1 MKSPEIV
8 NATQAELDEIL
19 ALTKTTLPTQ
29 QYQRLEAVLGTF
41 VYVMQALQNAK
52 TSLKRFRRMLFG
64 ARTESRANVLQ
75 AQATDAPGGLLDA
88 QAIDAEPAGDTVP
101 AGAHTMALDAA
112 DDGAPPP
119 ARPGHGRIGAQAYRD
134 APVVTLEP
142 SDVSAGDL
150 CPQCTAGKVYDS
162 TPRTIV
168 KVTGQPPLGAT
179 VYELR
184 RLRCRLCDAVFT
196 APLPD
201 GVAEAPKY
209 DASCASM
216 LALLRYGSGLPFFRL
231 EGLQNNLN
239 VPLPDATQWDIVA
252 NAVTAPRYAY
262 EELIRQAAQ
271 AELLHN
277 DDTPARIL
285 TLMRERSQAEAAGIE
300 PEGKAI
306 NTSGIVAV
314 MRTPQREVRMVLF
327 FTGHAHA
334 GHNLARVLAHRGR
347 ELAPPMHMCDALSSN
362 IPGAFATVLCN
373 CLAHGRRQFVDLVDN
388 FPRECRY
395 VIEVLATVY
404 ANDEHCLA
412 QKMSPE
418 QRLAHH
424 QAHSA
429 APMLALQTWMSE
441 QLEQRLVEPNSSLGG
456 ALNYMLR
463 HWSAL
468 TLFLRKAGAPLDN
481 NVCERA
487 LKRAIRHRKNS
498 LFYKTPK
505 GAEVGDIYMSLIH
518 SCELCGVNAFDY
530 LQALQTHVQ
539 DVLADPAQWLPWNYR
554 EQLTPRL
561 AHAA

>member
-1 MKSPEIV
+1 MKHPELV
-8 NATQAELDEIL
+8 TPTQAELDEIL
-19 ALTKTTLPTQ
+19 ALTKPALPPQ
-29 QYQRLEAVLGTF
+29 QYQRLEAVLRTF
-41 VYVMQALQNAK
+41 AYVMQALQSAK

-64 ARTESRANVLQ
+64 ACTESSANVLEPHD
-75 AQATDAPGGLLDA
+75 THAPPCEPV
-88 QAIDAEPAGDTVP
+88 DAEPAGDTAP
-101 AGAHTMALDAA
+101 AVADTSAVAAA
-112 DDGAPPP
+112 DDGAPPQ
-119 ARPGHGRIGAQAYRD
+119 AKPGHGRIGAPAYRD

-142 SDVSAGDL
+142 PDVSAGDL
-150 CPQCTAGKVYDS
+150 CPQCMAGKVYDS

-184 RLRCRLCDAVFT
+184 RLRCRLCDAMFS
-196 APLPD
+196 AALPD
-201 GVAEAPKY
+201 GLAQAPKY

-216 LALLRYGSGLPFFRL
+216 LAVLRYGNGMPFLRL
-231 EGLQNNLN
+231 EGLQRNLN
-239 VPLPDATQWDIVA
+239 VPLPDATQWDIVS

-285 TLMRERSQAEAAGIE
+285 SLINARTKAEAAGKQ

-314 MRTPQREVRMVLF
+314 MRAPQGELKVVLF

-334 GHNLARVLAHRGR
+334 GDNLARVLAQRAG
-347 ELAPPMHMCDALSSN
+347 ELEPPMHMCDALGSN
-362 IPGAFATVLCN
+362 IPGSFATVLCN
-373 CLAHGRRQFVDLVDN
+373 CLAHGRRQFVELVDN

-395 VIEVLATVY
+395 VIEILAQVY
-404 ANDEHCLA
+404 ANDEHCRA
-412 QKMSPE
+412 RKMSPA

-429 APMLALQTWMSE
+429 APMLTLQTWMGE

-456 ALNYMLR
+456 ALNYMLKR
-463 HWSAL
+463 WDAL

-487 LKRAIRHRKNS
+487 LKRAIRHRRNS
-498 LFYKTPK
+498 LFYKTTK
-505 GAEVGDIYMSLIH
+505 GAEVGDVYMSLIH
-518 SCELCGVNAFDY
+518 TCELCGVNAFEY
-530 LQALQTHVQ
+530 LQALQTHVE
-539 DVLADPAQWLPWNYR
+539 DVQVHPAQWLPWNYL
-554 EQLTPRL
+554 EQLTPPLSRT
-561 AHAA
+561 A

>member
-1 MKSPEIV
+1 MKRPELV
-8 NATQAELDEIL
+8 TATQAELDELL
-19 ALTKTTLPTQ
+19 ALAKPAFPQQ

-41 VYVMQALQNAK
+41 VHVMQALQSAK

-64 ARTESRANVLQ
+64 ARTESSANVLDPH
-75 AQATDAPGGLLDA
+75 AMDAANQPVN
-88 QAIDAEPAGDTVP
+88 AEPAGDAVP
-101 AGAHTMALDAA
+101 AGAHTTALDAA
-112 DDGAPPP
+112 DDGEPP
-119 ARPGHGRIGAQAYRD
+119 AAKPGHGRIGAQAYRD

-142 SDVSAGDL
+142 TEVSAGDP
-150 CPQCTAGKVYDS
+150 CPQCMAGKVYDS

-184 RLRCRLCDAVFT
+184 RLRCRLCDAVFS
-196 APLPD
+196 AALPA
-201 GVAEAPKY
+201 GVAQAPKY

-216 LALLRYGSGLPFFRL
+216 LALLRYGSGMPFFRL

-285 TLMRERSQAEAAGIE
+285 SLIKERAKAEAAGIE

-314 MRTPQREVRMVLF
+314 MRAPQGELKAVLF

-334 GHNLARVLAHRGR
+334 GDNLARVLAHRAR
-347 ELAPPMHMCDALSSN
+347 EFAPPMHMCDALAAN
-362 IPGAFATVLCN
+362 IPSAFATVLCN

-395 VIEVLATVY
+395 VIELLAQVY
-404 ANDEHCLA
+404 ANDERVRA

-429 APMLALQTWMSE
+429 APMRELHSWMGE

-456 ALNYMLR
+456 ALNYMLKR
-463 HWSAL
+463 WDAL

-498 LFYKTPK
+498 LFYKTAR
-505 GAEVGDIYMSLIH
+505 GAEVGDVYMSLIH
-518 SCELCGVNAFDY
+518 TCELCGVNAFEY
-530 LQALQTHVQ
+530 LQALQTHVERVQ
-539 DVLADPAQWLPWNYR
+539 AHPDQWLPWNYR
-554 EQLTPRL
+554 EQLAPPR
-561 AHAA
+561 AARAA

>member
-1 MKSPEIV
+1 MKRPELV
-8 NATQAELDEIL
+8 TPTQAELDELL
-19 ALTKTTLPTQ
+19 ALAKPAFPQQ
-29 QYQRLEAVLGTF
+29 QYQLLEAVLRTF
-41 VYVMQALQNAK
+41 VYVMQALQSAK
-52 TSLKRFRRMLFG
+52 TSLERFRRMLFG
-64 ARTESRANVLQ
+64 ARTESSANVLQ
-75 AQATDAPGGLLDA
+75 AHATDARGEPA
-88 QAIDAEPAGDTVP
+88 NTEPAGDTAP
-101 AGAHTMALDAA
+101 ALADTTVLDAA
-112 DDGAPPP
+112 DDGAAPQ
-119 ARPGHGRIGAQAYRD
+119 AKPGHGRIGAQAYRD

-150 CPQCTAGKVYDS
+150 CPQCAAGKVYDS

-184 RLRCRLCDAVFT
+184 RLRCRLCDAVFS
-196 APLPD
+196 AALPE
-201 GVAEAPKY
+201 GVAQAPKY

-216 LALLRYGSGLPFFRL
+216 LALLRYGSGMPFFRL

-285 TLMRERSQAEAAGIE
+285 SLINERTKAEAAGIE
-300 PEGKAI
+300 PEAKAI

-314 MRTPQREVRMVLF
+314 MRPPQGELKAVLF

-334 GHNLARVLAHRGR
+334 GDNLARVLAQRAR
-347 ELAPPMHMCDALSSN
+347 ELAPPMHMCDALGSN
-362 IPGAFATVLCN
+362 MPGAFATVLCN
-373 CLAHGRRQFVDLVDN
+373 CLAHGRRQFVDLVDH
-388 FPRECRY
+388 FPHECRH
-395 VIEVLATVY
+395 VIEILAQVY
-404 ANDEHCLA
+404 ANDEHCRTC
-412 QKMSPE
+412 KMSPA

-429 APMLALQTWMSE
+429 APMLALQTWMGE

-456 ALNYMLR
+456 ALNYMLKR
-463 HWSAL
+463 WDAL

-498 LFYKTPK
+498 LFYRNAR
-505 GAEVGDIYMSLIH
+505 GAEVGDVYMSLIH
-518 SCELCGVNAFDY
+518 SCELCGVNAFEY
-530 LQALQTHVQ
+530 LQALQTHVE
-539 DVLADPAQWLPWNYR
+539 DVQANPDQWLPWNYR
-554 EQLTPRL
+554 EQLRPPL
-561 AHAA
+561 ARAA

>member
-8 NATQAELDEIL
+8 NATQAELDEIPAL
-19 ALTKTTLPTQ
+19 AKPAFPQQ

-41 VYVMQALQNAK
+41 VYVMQSLQNAK

-75 AQATDAPGGLLDA
+75 AQATDAPDKLHDA
-88 QAIDAEPAGDTVP
+88 RAIDTEPAGDTVP
-101 AGAHTMALDAA
+101 ALAHTSALDAA
-112 DDGAPPP
+112 DDGAAPSLAKP
-119 ARPGHGRIGAQAYRD
+119 AKPGHGRIGAQAYRD
-134 APVVTLEP
+134 APGITLEP

-150 CPQCTAGKVYDS
+150 CPQCMAGKVYDS

-168 KVTGQPPLGAT
+168 KVTGQPPLAAT

-184 RLRCRLCDAVFT
+184 RLRCRLCDAVFS
-196 APLPD
+196 AALPE
-201 GVAEAPKY
+201 GV
-209 DASCASM
+209 
-216 LALLRYGSGLPFFRL
+216 
-231 EGLQNNLN
+231 
-239 VPLPDATQWDIVA
+239 
-252 NAVTAPRYAY
+252 
-262 EELIRQAAQ
+262 
-271 AELLHN
+271 
-277 DDTPARIL
+277 
-285 TLMRERSQAEAAGIE
+285 AEAAGIE

-314 MRTPQREVRMVLF
+314 MRAPQGELKAVLF

-334 GHNLARVLAHRGR
+334 GDNLARVLAQRSR
-347 ELAPPMHMCDALSSN
+347 ELAPPMHMCDALASN
-362 IPGAFATVLCN
+362 MPGDFATVLCN

-388 FPRECRY
+388 FPHECRH
-395 VIEVLATVY
+395 VIEVLAQVY
-404 ANDEHCLA
+404 ANDEHCRTR
-412 QKMSPE
+412 KMSPE

-429 APMLALQTWMSE
+429 APMLALQTWMGE

-456 ALNYMLR
+456 ALNYMLKR
-463 HWSAL
+463 WDAL

-498 LFYKTPK
+498 LFYRNAR

-518 SCELCGVNAFDY
+518 TCELCGVNAFEY
-530 LQALQTHVQ
+530 LQALQTHVE
-539 DVLADPAQWLPWNYR
+539 DVQANPAQWLPWNCR
-554 EQLTPRL
+554 EQLTPPL
-561 AHAA
+561 ARAA